1 MKRKILTTAL
11 SITLL
16 IAIVLSSFNSGT
28 VFGEGN
34 LISTPSGIILTDQKT
49 YSLGNGVTEFHVETN
64 NAAGTA
70 PVNSF
75 IAQIDLTK
83 NVTILANYNKY
94 YNSTDPSKWTVSS
107 WSRSRTSSQT
117 KRYINATGG
126 NVLVA
131 TNGDFYNWNTGKPE
145 GALVINGT
153 TYHAASNRP
162 YFAILDD
169 GTPVIR
175 DAGTPVTDDVMQ
187 AVGGSYMSIK
197 DGQITPKAQGANV
210 TLTPCNAIGIRGD
223 GSVIIFMV
231 DGRDDDVS
239 VGYTLYDQARM
250 LISLGCVNALCLD
263 CGGSSTFI
271 SKHKDS
277 DSLEIRNNPSDG
289 EERSV
294 SSTLMIV
301 ATEKSLITKPMPTLA
316 PTKAPTSSSDT
327 DKNNTNKNEPN
338 KNESD
343 KNTSNKN
350 DSNKNDSN
358 KNNTNKNDSNTNESN
373 KNESGSSANTPS
385 KDNES
390 VSSKDTYQSFLEQLF
405 SSSTVK
411 KFKYGK
417 NLYRV
422 TSKKNKTVAF
432 CGTVY
437 NNPKKAIIPAK
448 IKYQGKKYR
457 VTSIDKKACMN
468 CTNIKKIKIGKNILK
483 IKNKAFYGCTSL
495 TKVVGLEN
503 LGTITF
509 EDFYKKY
516 VLKEIVTTE
525 ATTTETTILE

>member
-1 MKRKILTTAL
+1 MGRKSLTATF
-11 SITLL
+11 SIVIL
-16 IAIVLSSFNSGT
+16 IAVVLSSINSGT
-28 VFGEGN
+28 ALGEGN
-34 LISTPSGIILTDQKT
+34 LINVPSGIVLTDQKT
-49 YSLGNGVTEFHVETN
+49 YALGNGVTEFHVETN

-94 YNSTDPSKWTVSS
+94 YNSTDPNKWTVSS

-117 KRYINATGG
+117 KRYIEATGG

-250 LISLGCVNALCLD
+250 LVSLGCVNALCLD

-289 EERSV
+289 KERSV

-301 ATEKSLITKPMPTLA
+301 ATEKSLITKPMPTIA
-316 PTKAPTSSSDT
+316 PTHVPPTSSAT
-327 DKNNTNKNEPN
+327 D
-338 KNESD
+338 
-343 KNTSNKN
+343 KN
-350 DSNKNDSN
+350 DSNKNDAN
-358 KNNTNKNDSNTNESN
+358 KNESN
-373 KNESGSSANTPS
+373 KNETNKNETNKNDANKNDANKNDTNKNNTDSSVNTS
-385 KDNES
+385 DKNNSS
-390 VSSKDTYQSFLEQLF
+390 VSGNNTYQSILDALF
-405 SSSTVK
+405 SSSTAK

-448 IKYQGKKYR
+448 VKYQGKKYR

-468 CTNIKKIKIGKNILK
+468 STSLKKIKIGKNILK
-483 IKNKAFYGCTSL
+483 IKNKAFFGCTSL
-495 TKVVGLEN
+495 KKVVGLEN
-503 LGTITF
+503 LGTISF
-509 EDFYKKY
+509 DDFYKKY
-516 VLKEIVTTE
+516 VLKEVITTE
-525 ATTTETTILE
+525 ATTSTETTLLD